1 MTRCIEPGRSQI
13 IALGGGGFSMEPH
26 NLTLDRYILS
36 SWRSSD
42 GEPRVCF
49 LPTATGDSADYIN
62 RFYSAFEKLPCR
74 PSHLALSD
82 EKTADPIA
90 KIWQND
96 IIYVGGG
103 NTREMLAVW
112 RARGLDRALR
122 EAWETGKLLCGISAG
137 AICWFEQ
144 AVSDSVVAG
153 ELHPLKCLGLLPGTA
168 SPHYDEPGRRETFHR
183 CLAADKVNE
192 GYGIDDGVG
201 LHFIGRQLVK
211 VVCSRPDAF
220 GYRVMLIN
228 GKVAETM
235 LPGTFIP

>member
-1 MTRCIEPGRSQI
+1 
-13 IALGGGGFSMEPH
+13 MEPY
-26 NLTLDRYILS
+26 NLALDRYILT

-42 GEPRVCF
+42 REPRVCF
-49 LPTATGDSADYIN
+49 LPTATDDSADYIN
-62 RFYSAFEKLPCR
+62 RFYFAFEKLPCR

-90 KIWQND
+90 TIWQND

-103 NTREMLAVW
+103 NTREMLVVW

-144 AVSDSVVAG
+144 AVSDSVVPG
-153 ELHPLKCLGLLPGTA
+153 ELHPLKCLGFLSGTA

-183 CLAADKVNE
+183 CLAAGKVSE
-192 GYGIDDGVG
+192 GYGIDNGVG

-220 GYRVMLIN
+220 GYRVTLTN
-228 GKVAETM
+228 GKAVETM